1 MLEGGTL
8 GMVERRE
15 HTILKCCRTAVHRT
29 GSPAKRRG
37 SLVVWNRRRRHSRLR
52 SGGRSTPWYL
62 ISHYS
67 P

>member
-37 SLVVWNRRRRHSRLR
+37 SLVVWNRAATPQSASFRRPLD
-52 SGGRSTPWYL
+52 PL
-62 ISHYS
+62 VFN
-67 P
+67 